1 MLWAAL
7 CMTANSGCQCPLG
20 SKADI
25 GACPR
30 HVRFAPES
38 GHPTQASDHRHARP
52 DIDLRATSRV
62 KRTIAW
68 AIYRVSFEG
77 ETRAAAGGL
86 VESGALVPRGS
97 AAHDLAIARYRA
109 GYSRD
114 GSLHSR
120 KTDGAS
126 HLMLASEC

>member
-1 MLWAAL
+1 MQRTYAA
-7 CMTANSGCQCPLG
+7 NVRFG

-25 GACPR
+25 SPCPR
-30 HVRFAPES
+30 DVRFTPKS
-38 GHPTQASDHRHARP
+38 GHSTQASDRRHAG
-52 DIDLRATSRV
+52 TSRV
-62 KRTIAW
+62 KRAIAG